1 AELHGW
7 SSSHAHA
14 QPLRFTLDGTEH
26 RASASPDGPGAWRL
40 TGSGVG
46 ARASESISA
55 SAASV
60 CVEVIETG
68 SGALQLSLDGRP
80 TTLHFAADGARLFF
94 LLDGDE
100 HVLDD
105 LGDAAPR
112 AAGNGAA
119 DGRIAAPMNGRV
131 VALHVREGEQV
142 SIGQP
147 LLALEAMKM
156 EHNML
161 ATRDG
166 KVSALATA
174 LGTQVATGQLLLEIT
189 P

>member
-1 AELHGW
+1 VHQA
-7 SSSHAHA
+7 
-14 QPLRFTLDGTEH
+14 
-26 RASASPDGPGAWRL
+26 RASADGPGAWRIA
-40 TGSGVG
+40 GG
-46 ARASESISA
+46 AGA
-55 SAASV
+55 AASV
-60 CVEVIETG
+60 RTEVLEAGTRT
-68 SGALQLSLDGRP
+68 LQISLAGVP
-80 TTLHFAADGARLFF
+80 AALHFAADGARLFF
-94 LLDGDE
+94 LLDGAE
-100 HVLDD
+100 HVLED
-105 LGDAAPR
+105 LGDAPPR
-112 AAGNGAA
+112 VAGNGAA

-142 SIGQP
+142 RIGQP